1 MDKYSE
7 LLIHLENIGLN
18 NLEAKIYLNL
28 LSQGEMSAYQLAKK
42 IEIARPS
49 IYNALEHMV
58 DKGIVEYV
66 PEKTPLYIA
75 KNPKLLLG
83 KIKKNM
89 EDSLTSAQSLLES
102 YVQSRVDEQVIAMK
116 GYDDVILKAKE
127 MMQQAKNDIYVNADF
142 DLDIF
147 ADEFEELSKR
157 GINVIVFSF
166 YDIDKGHELVKLY
179 THGRKMTKEHLS
191 TRFMLVEYNTASLV
205 AGRNSGFDEWTGM
218 FSTIPIN
225 VRTIEEHIHNDIYML
240 KLRDLYGKS
249 MYDKVY
255 INSQFENSNRKK

>member
-89 EDSLTSAQSLLES
+89 EDSLTSAQSLL
-102 YVQSRVDEQVIAMK
+102 
-116 GYDDVILKAKE
+116 
-127 MMQQAKNDIYVNADF
+127 
-142 DLDIF
+142 
-147 ADEFEELSKR
+147 LSL
-157 GINVIVFSF
+157 I
-166 YDIDKGHELVKLY
+166 
-179 THGRKMTKEHLS
+179 
-191 TRFMLVEYNTASLV
+191 
-205 AGRNSGFDEWTGM
+205 
-218 FSTIPIN
+218 
-225 VRTIEEHIHNDIYML
+225 HI
-240 KLRDLYGKS
+240 
-249 MYDKVY
+249 
-255 INSQFENSNRKK
+255 